1 LTSFRGRA
9 KIQNEFRRTTAP
21 PQPGLGEKQ
30 SKILP
35 CITRIELLLLL
46 LLLLLLMM
54 MMMMMMMMAREEFTL
69 CIVLYLDNV
78 FLIDEE

>member
-1 LTSFRGRA
+1 VKNKVRSY
-9 KIQNEFRRTTAP
+9 
-21 PQPGLGEKQ
+21 
-30 SKILP
+30 P

-46 LLLLLLMM
+46 LLLLLL
-54 MMMMMMMMAREEFTL
+54 MMMMMAREEFTL

>member
-46 LLLLLLMM
+46 LLLL
-54 MMMMMMMMAREEFTL
+54 MMMMMMMAREEFTL